1 MDVPRGQFQHK
12 EAQAGSFAIDLLETR
27 SAARVPFHVHPE
39 VNVAV
44 LLRGSVTDNTE
55 KRTTLARPGV
65 VIVARPET
73 PHETLYHK
81 GGCTFLR
88 LMLSVEL
95 ERFFEL
101 ETEAHD
107 GNARCHEIA
116 GSMAANV
123 ESADPLTLECAG
135 LELIGAITNGPDWS
149 PRSRPSYL
157 RDIVADL
164 RANRIRGTRISTIAK
179 DAHVSPTRLA
189 RAFRRS
195 YGISLARFLRVL
207 QLQRASALL
216 TDRTIAISAVAAEAG
231 FSDQSHMTR
240 TFVRTYGMTPAR
252 LRNNVLDLQT
262 SGLSLGT
269 ARSHQLSD
277 GRSLQ
282 V

>member
-1 MDVPRGQFQHK
+1 MDAPRGHFQHK

-27 SAARVPFHVHPE
+27 SEARVPFHVHPE

-55 KRTTLARPGV
+55 KKTTHARPGV

-73 PHETLYHK
+73 PHETLYHE
-81 GGCTFLR
+81 GGCVFLR

-101 ETEAHD
+101 EPEAHD

-116 GSMAANV
+116 HSIAANV
-123 ESADPLTLECAG
+123 DSADPLTLECAG

-149 PRSRPSYL
+149 PRSRPRYL
-157 RDIVADL
+157 REIVADL
-164 RANRIRGTRISTIAK
+164 RANRIRGPGISAIAK

-216 TDRTIAISAVAAEAG
+216 ADPTIAISAVAAEAG
-231 FSDQSHMTR
+231 FTDQSHMTR
-240 TFVRTYGMTPAR
+240 TFVSTYGMTPAR
-252 LRNNVLDLQT
+252 LRSNTLDRQT
-262 SGLSLGT
+262 SGLSLGL
-269 ARSHQLSD
+269 ARSHRD

-282 V
+282 A

>member
-1 MDVPRGQFQHK
+1 MDAPHGQFQHK

-27 SAARVPFHVHPE
+27 SEARVPFHVHPE
-39 VNVAV
+39 VNIAV

-55 KRTTLARPGV
+55 KKTTLARPGV
-65 VIVARPET
+65 VIVTRPET
-73 PHETLYHK
+73 PHETLYHER
-81 GGCTFLR
+81 GCMFLR

-101 ETEAHD
+101 EPEAHE
-107 GNARCHEIA
+107 GNARSHEIA
-116 GSMAANV
+116 DSMAANV
-123 ESADPLTLECAG
+123 DSADPLTLECAG

-164 RANRIRGTRISTIAK
+164 RANRIRGSRISSIAK

-216 TDRTIAISAVAAEAG
+216 TDPTIAISAVAAEAG

-252 LRNNVLDLQT
+252 LRSNPFDRQT
-262 SGLSLGT
+262 SGLSHET
-269 ARSHQLSD
+269 E
-277 GRSLQ
+277 
-282 V
+282 

>member
-1 MDVPRGQFQHK
+1 MDAPNGQFQHK

-27 SAARVPFHVHPE
+27 SEARVPFHVHSE

-55 KRTTLARPGV
+55 KKTTLARPGV

-73 PHETLYHK
+73 PHETLYHES
-81 GGCTFLR
+81 GCVFLR
-88 LMLSVEL
+88 LMLSIEL

-101 ETEAHD
+101 EPEAHD

-116 GSMAANV
+116 ECMAANV
-123 ESADPLTLECAG
+123 DSADPLALECAG

-157 RDIVADL
+157 REIVADL
-164 RANRIRGTRISTIAK
+164 RANRIRGHGISAIAK
-179 DAHVSPTRLA
+179 EAHISPTRLA

-216 TDRTIAISAVAAEAG
+216 TDPTIAISAVAAEAG

-252 LRNNVLDLQT
+252 VRSNTLDRTLDRAPTIQT
-262 SGLSLGT
+262 FSASST
-269 ARSHQLSD
+269 A
-277 GRSLQ
+277 
-282 V
+282 

>member
-1 MDVPRGQFQHK
+1 MDAPRGQFQHK

-27 SAARVPFHVHPE
+27 SEARVPFHVHPE

-55 KRTTLARPGV
+55 KKTTLARPGV

-101 ETEAHD
+101 EPEAHD
-107 GNARCHEIA
+107 GNAHCHEIA
-116 GSMAANV
+116 NSIAANV
-123 ESADPLTLECAG
+123 DSADPLTLECAG

-149 PRSRPSYL
+149 PRNRPSYL
-157 RDIVADL
+157 REIVADL
-164 RANRIRGTRISTIAK
+164 RANRIRGPRISAIAK

-216 TDRTIAISAVAAEAG
+216 TDPNIAISAVAAEAG

-252 LRNNVLDLQT
+252 LR
-262 SGLSLGT
+262 SMRWT
-269 ARSHQLSD
+269 ARPHETAL
-277 GRSLQ
+277 LLPLTL
-282 V
+282 